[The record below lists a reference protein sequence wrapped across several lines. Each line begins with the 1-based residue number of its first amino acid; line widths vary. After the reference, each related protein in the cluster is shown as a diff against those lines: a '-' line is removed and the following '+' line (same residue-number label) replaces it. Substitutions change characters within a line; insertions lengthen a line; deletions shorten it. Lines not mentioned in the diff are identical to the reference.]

1 MLAIR
6 IVTDVEILDCSG
18 QNQSPYEAR
27 PAPVVGWKPNPDSGR
42 PKYLVRSTG
51 TQYAARCAAKLRIQ
65 RAYYLT
71 NANCEF
77 AVISKRELLIRKIAE
92 MPVIA
97 GLGAI
102 RSQ

>member
-1 MLAIR
+1 MI
-6 IVTDVEILDCSG
+6 
-18 QNQSPYEAR
+18 Q
-27 PAPVVGWKPNPDSGR
+27 VVKNIQVCGIGS
-42 PKYLVRSTG
+42 
-51 TQYAARCAAKLRIQ
+51 QYAARCAAKLRIQ

-71 NANCEF
+71 NANGGIAYRNCEF

>member
-1 MLAIR
+1 
-6 IVTDVEILDCSG
+6 
-18 QNQSPYEAR
+18 
-27 PAPVVGWKPNPDSGR
+27 VGWKPNPDSGR

-92 MPVIA
+92 MPDIA
-97 GLGAI
+97 GSGVPFAVSSTTEMI
-102 RSQ
+102 SFDKDS

>member
-1 MLAIR
+1 MI
-6 IVTDVEILDCSG
+6 
-18 QNQSPYEAR
+18 Q
-27 PAPVVGWKPNPDSGR
+27 VVKNIQVCGIGS
-42 PKYLVRSTG
+42 
-51 TQYAARCAAKLRIQ
+51 QYAVRYAAKLRIQ

-71 NANCEF
+71 NANGGIAYRNCEF